1 MRAQT
6 LPAAAGWQ
14 WILSGFA
21 IFKRNP
27 PMLSMLVISYWFT
40 VIFLNILPIVGAL
53 AASLLIPGL
62 SVGLMQASRNLERGQ
77 PVGLQ
82 TLFGGLKENTKTL
95 LALGALYL
103 FCTLGILG
111 LCALVDG
118 GGLFS
123 CMRAD
128 AQAGRR
134 TLEEADF
141 VLPALLVMALL
152 VPLMMAY
159 WFAPILAAWH
169 RLTLGRSLFFSF
181 VACWMNWRPFM
192 VFIAGLFLTINL
204 AFGLARTEAQTRRG
218 ETSTATWEH
227 HRLDGADEAHAIV
240 TAVAASLGRALTL
253 DDRRDVAP
261 GTSNQW
267 QLRYTF
273 A

>member
-53 AASLLIPGL
+53 VASLLIPGL

-111 LCALVDG
+111 LSALIDG
-118 GGLFS
+118 GDLFNY
-123 CMRAD
+123 MLAD
-128 AQAGRR
+128 TKAERL

-181 VACWMNWRPFM
+181 VACGMNWRPFM
-192 VFIAGLFLTINL
+192 VFIAGLFLIAGVIPGVL
-204 AFGLARTEAQTRRG
+204 LGLLLSLFPGAQGFIT
-218 ETSTATWEH
+218 
-227 HRLDGADEAHAIV
+227 AIV
-240 TAVAASLGRALTL
+240 MVLMGLI
-253 DDRRDVAP
+253 VAP
-261 GTSNQW
+261 VI
-267 QLRYTF
+267 F
-273 A
+273 ASFYACYRDIFGISEIA